1 MRKALTI
8 SLTALTFL
16 ITACGGQATHASR
29 PPGPATATEAVT
41 RPTHPAAAP
50 TNPLVPLPI
59 AIDTPTSAA
68 EVSIETPVASVSFI
82 NDVLP
87 IFENSCNKCHGVEQV
102 KEGLDMR
109 TYETLMAGS
118 FNGTVITP
126 GNAED
131 SFLVQQLLDGEM
143 PKRGPKLTLEQ
154 IQIIINWV
162 NAGALNN

>member
-8 SLTALTFL
+8 SLTSLTFL
-16 ITACGGQATHASR
+16 IIACGGQATHASR
-29 PPGPATATEAVT
+29 PPEPATATEAVT
-41 RPTHPAAAP
+41 RPTQPAAP
-50 TNPLVPLPI
+50 TNTPVPSPI

-68 EVSIETPVASVSFI
+68 EVPTETPVASVSFI

>member
-1 MRKALTI
+1 MKKALTM
-8 SLTALTFL
+8 SLTLLTIL
-16 ITACGGQATHASR
+16 ITACGGQTPQTQLR
-29 PPGPATATEAVT
+29 PATATETVIQPAQSAASTNTPLSSPIVT
-41 RPTHPAAAP
+41 
-50 TNPLVPLPI
+50 
-59 AIDTPTSAA
+59 DTSTSAA
-68 EVSIETPVASVSFI
+68 KAPTEAPVASVSFI

-87 IFENSCNKCHGVEQV
+87 ILENSCNKCHGVEQI

-131 SFLVQQLLDGEM
+131 SFLVQQLLEGEM
-143 PKRGPKLTLEQ
+143 PKRGPKLTHDQ
-154 IQIIINWV
+154 IQIIINWI

>member
-1 MRKALTI
+1 MNKALTI
-8 SLTALTFL
+8 SLTLLTLL
-16 ITACGGQATHASR
+16 IIIACGGLTPQT
-29 PPGPATATEAVT
+29 PPEPATATETVIQ
-41 RPTHPAAAP
+41 PTQPAASTNTPLSSPIPTDTSTPATEAP
-50 TNPLVPLPI
+50 
-59 AIDTPTSAA
+59 
-68 EVSIETPVASVSFI
+68 IEAPVASVSFI

-87 IFENSCNKCHGVEQV
+87 IFENSCNKCHGVEQI

-131 SFLVQQLLDGEM
+131 SFLVQQLLEGEM

-154 IQIIINWV
+154 IQIIINWI

>member
-1 MRKALTI
+1 
-8 SLTALTFL
+8 
-16 ITACGGQATHASR
+16 
-29 PPGPATATEAVT
+29 
-41 RPTHPAAAP
+41 
-50 TNPLVPLPI
+50 
-59 AIDTPTSAA
+59 
-68 EVSIETPVASVSFI
+68 
-82 NDVLP
+82 
-87 IFENSCNKCHGVEQV
+87 
-102 KEGLDMR
+102 
-109 TYETLMAGS
+109 MAGS

>member
-1 MRKALTI
+1 MKKALII
-8 SLTALTFL
+8 SLAILTIL
-16 ITACGGQATHASR
+16 ITSCGGQT
-29 PPGPATATEAVT
+29 PQTQPGAATATETVSQPMQPAPSAIT
-41 RPTHPAAAP
+41 PFSSPIATDTSSPAADAP
-50 TNPLVPLPI
+50 T
-59 AIDTPTSAA
+59 
-68 EVSIETPVASVSFI
+68 ETPVASVSFI

-87 IFENSCNKCHGVEQV
+87 IFENSCNKCHGVEQI

-109 TYETLMAGS
+109 TYETLMTGS

-154 IQIIINWV
+154 IQIIINWI